1 MPTYDDVRN
10 KRMQLLKNSDSEITD
25 DMPAAMRQRW
35 LDYRQRLRDWPSV
48 MEALNIPGEFA
59 YNMEPNDPGMDE
71 DPDDG
76 TLYTM

>member
-1 MPTYDDVRN
+1 MLVNYGR
-10 KRMQLLKNSDSEITD
+10 RRSY
-25 DMPAAMRQRW
+25 A
-35 LDYRQRLRDWPSV
+35 V